1 MSMHVEWIGAGHPFL
16 SVSLALRGKRWDGR
30 ESDEWGDDEDSIPC
44 DVGITV
50 AGDDAVVLAG
60 SAAEV
65 RAVLESALGLLDE
78 HDASLAREQGEKPCE
93 GRGDHA
99 WTLTEVGYERTW
111 RTAVHPDGTV
121 TATFDGHGDWSDQ
134 GDGDEH
140 LRCDRCS
147 ARREPASIDWA

>member
-1 MSMHVEWIGAGHPFL
+1 MSMHVEWVGAGHPFL
-16 SVSLALRGKRWDGR
+16 SVSLALRGERWDGR
-30 ESDEWGDDEDSIPC
+30 ESDGWGDGEDSIPC

-65 RAVLESALGLLDE
+65 RAVLESALVLLDE
-78 HDASLAREQGEKPCE
+78 HDASLAREQGEKPCK
-93 GRGDHA
+93 GG
-99 WTLTEVGYERTW
+99 G
-111 RTAVHPDGTV
+111 DGTV

-140 LRCDRCS
+140 LRCDRCN
-147 ARREPASIDWA
+147 ARREAASIDWV